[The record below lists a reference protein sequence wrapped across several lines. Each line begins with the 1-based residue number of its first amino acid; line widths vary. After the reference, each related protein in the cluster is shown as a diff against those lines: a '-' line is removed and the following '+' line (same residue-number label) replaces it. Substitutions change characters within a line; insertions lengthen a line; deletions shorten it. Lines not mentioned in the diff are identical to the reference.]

1 VRRFAVPLALL
12 VLVVGGFVV
21 AEALSGKKDASKGR
35 AAPALP
41 AKALSGDRV
50 TLASLKGRPAI
61 VHFWASWCGPCLKEA
76 PELAALPAALG
87 GRASVV
93 GVDWS
98 DNPSHAVAFVRKH
111 GWRFPIL
118 QDHDGTVGNRY
129 RLAGLPTTFLLD
141 RNGRI
146 VKQLTGPQTRAGL
159 LADIKPLENS

>member
-1 VRRFAVPLALL
+1 VRRVAIPLA
-12 VLVVGGFVV
+12 VLAVVVAGFVA
-21 AEALSGKKDASKGR
+21 AEALSPKNDASQGR

-41 AKALSGDRV
+41 ARALSGGAV

-76 PELAALPAALG
+76 PEMAGLPAALH

-98 DNPSHAVAFVRKH
+98 DNPAHAATFVRKH

-118 QDHDGTVGNRY
+118 EDHDGRVGNRY

-141 RNGRI
+141 GRGRI
-146 VKQLTGPQTRAGL
+146 VRQLTGPQTRTGL
-159 LADIKPLENS
+159 VARVRSLH